1 MKITPLDLRHQEFTG
16 ALSGYS
22 RREVR
27 AFLLEVGEQLEQ
39 TLRDNQALKDK
50 QDTLEHQIETLKQG
64 EEELRRI
71 VVSAERIA
79 HELRQNAEKE
89 AQLIL
94 REAEGKRLDLL
105 AEGENG
111 REAMMREARDAASS
125 VQRDLERAKTERAQF
140 ISQYRGLLQG
150 FMSLAERYDVG
161 D

>member
-1 MKITPLDLRHQEFTG
+1 MKITPLDLRHQEFAG

-27 AFLLEVGEQLEQ
+27 KFLLEVGEQLEQ
-39 TLRDNQALKDK
+39 TLRDNQALKEQ
-50 QDTLEHQIETLKQG
+50 QDALERQIGTLKQG

-79 HELRQNAEKE
+79 YELRQNAEKE
-89 AQLIL
+89 AELIV
-94 REAEGKRLDLL
+94 REAEGKRSSLL
-105 AEGENG
+105 TEGETG
-111 REAMMREARDAASS
+111 RETLLREGKEAVAAL
-125 VQRDLERAKTERAQF
+125 QRDLERAKTERAQF

>member
-1 MKITPLDLRHQEFTG
+1 MKITPLDLRHQEFAG

-27 AFLLEVGEQLEQ
+27 KFLLEVGEQLEQ
-39 TLRDNQALKDK
+39 TLRHNQALKE
-50 QDTLEHQIETLKQG
+50 QQGALERQIETLKQG

-89 AQLIL
+89 AELIV
-94 REAEGKRLDLL
+94 REAEGKRSSLL
-105 AEGENG
+105 TEGETG
-111 REAMMREARDAASS
+111 RETLLREGKEAVAAL
-125 VQRDLERAKTERAQF
+125 QRDLERAKTERAQF